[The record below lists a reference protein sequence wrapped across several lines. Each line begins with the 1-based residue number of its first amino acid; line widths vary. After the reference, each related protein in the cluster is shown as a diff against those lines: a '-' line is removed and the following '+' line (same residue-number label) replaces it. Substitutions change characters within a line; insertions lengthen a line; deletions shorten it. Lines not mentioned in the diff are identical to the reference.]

1 MQILAERY
9 YKTRGGDRAYVSA
22 VEDSSKVPN
31 GSRPR
36 MCPILGYLKGAS
48 VAWYCNGSFRMDGK
62 EDAWD
67 LLEEWK
73 EPVVVSK
80 RYLLMR
86 NLSIG
91 GLLVAEQGT
100 CTMGFEELGSGTLTI
115 TEGVFN

>member
-73 EPVVVSK
+73 EPVGVQEVPVDEEPFH
-80 RYLLMR
+80 RRVAGRRTR
-86 NLSIG
+86 NLHY
-91 GLLVAEQGT
+91 
-100 CTMGFEELGSGTLTI
+100 
-115 TEGVFN
+115 GV